1 MLLKLQI
8 QNYAIIDEVAIDFT
22 KGLTI
27 ITGETGA
34 GKSIILGALGLIMG
48 KRADLKVLFD
58 PDKKCFVEGRFIS
71 QIPEI
76 HQILL
81 EEDLDINE
89 ELIIRREITTSG
101 KSRAFVNDTPVNLDI
116 LQKLSGYLIDLHQQ
130 WDNLDIHNESY
141 QMEMLDAYAG
151 NESLIKNYKLL
162 FQTWKAENKNL
173 ADLLQKQAS
182 SARENEFNQFLI
194 DEFDKAGLIKGE
206 QTTLEK
212 ELDIA
217 SNAQTIM
224 ETFSHLYINFEEKEN
239 SIQSAIS
246 AHLHSLSS
254 VKNISQEY
262 TDLYERLY
270 SVLEELKDI
279 SRESSKIADNTEFNP
294 EKIQEIKE
302 RLNLI
307 YKLQKKHGVHDEEAL
322 FNIYEDL
329 SQKNESAGN
338 LDKEIE
344 KAGTAIKKLETEMAV
359 LSKKLHQQ
367 RNQKIAEFENKT
379 SELLISLKMEHARL
393 KIELT
398 ESESFNIHG
407 TDHVQWLFAA
417 NKGSALLPLKSV
429 ASGGEISRLNLCVK
443 SIIAS
448 SMTLPTLIFDE
459 IDAGVSGDVAKKM
472 GDLLASLSQQHQL
485 ICITHSPQV
494 ASKAQSHFFVY
505 KDHEGSKTLT
515 KIKNLSENEKI
526 HEIAVM
532 LSSDPPSPAAVEAA
546 KELLSH

>member
-472 GDLLASLSQQHQL
+472 GDLLASLSKQHQL

-505 KDHEGSKTLT
+505 KDHKGSKTLT